1 VHIQNVVLSVKHDWL
16 IINACILL
24 LVLLLFYQNLHSVI
38 EEITVV
44 SDGTQLSF
52 FFFLSLP
59 PEQAALHRIAVGHNI
74 TADYWVYITQF

>member
-1 VHIQNVVLSVKHDWL
+1 MHIQNVVLSVKHDWL

-52 FFFLSLP
+52 FFLSFFTP
-59 PEQAALHRIAVGHNI
+59 RTGCA
-74 TADYWVYITQF
+74 TQNCSRT